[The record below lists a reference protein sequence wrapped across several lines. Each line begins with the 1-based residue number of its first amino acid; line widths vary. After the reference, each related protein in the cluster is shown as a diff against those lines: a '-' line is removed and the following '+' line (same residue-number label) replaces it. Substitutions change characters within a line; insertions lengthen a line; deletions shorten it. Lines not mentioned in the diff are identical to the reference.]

1 MHVAWHPRGA
11 ARCAARRHR
20 RRDSGACRSAW
31 LLGGARILRPWHRPQ
46 IPRGAAGLAL
56 RESGHR
62 ARAAAGHDV
71 HRRADDQRRQA
82 RHPRARRR
90 LDHRHQGP
98 QPVRA
103 MGAHCRRQ
111 RGWLRGADPLARH
124 AAARVMSAA
133 TLREQVA
140 AERAALRAAYLAR
153 PQPRALLKGHA
164 QLIDRTV
171 KAVPGLP
178 AGAALVATG
187 GYGRGEL
194 YPSSDIDL
202 LVLLAHAPESAERE
216 SLERLIGTLW
226 DIGLEIGHSVRTVEG
241 CISAAADDVTV
252 RTTLLEARFLAGSRA
267 LLRRLEHAL
276 APILEPAAFFKAKKL
291 EQDQRHAK
299 HQDSPY
305 SLEPNIKEA
314 PGGLRDLQVI
324 QWIARAAGLGR
335 RWSDLVAQGLIEED
349 EARSLA
355 RHEVLLQDLRIR
367 LHYLAG
373 RREDRLV
380 FDVQTAL
387 ATQLGH
393 ADSAHR
399 RASEAMMQR
408 YYQTAKGVTQLNT
421 ILLQNLGA
429 RLVPEPAAT
438 PQPLNERFRV
448 RGELLE
454 TASEDLFEREP
465 LAILESF
472 LLLMQHQQLRGMTA
486 PTLRA
491 LYRAR
496 GRIDAGFRA
505 DPLARLLF
513 LQCLQ
518 QPRGIV
524 HELRRMNQYGI
535 LGRYLTEF
543 GRIVGQMQHDLFHVY
558 TVDQHILM
566 VVRNLRRFTMQELA
580 HEFPLCTE
588 LMSGFERR
596 WLLYIAA
603 LYHDIA
609 KGRGGDHSHLGLR
622 DVRGFARR
630 HGLAADDRELVEFL
644 VENHLGMSQVS
655 QKQDVYDPE
664 VVQAFADKVKTER
677 RLVALYLLT
686 VADVRGTSPKVWNAW
701 KGKLLEDLFRATRRV
716 LTGEPLAR
724 DAALAEKQAEAARLL
739 RLYAL
744 SDGVK
749 DKLWAQL
756 DIAYFLRHDAQ
767 EIAWH
772 TRNLHYR
779 VDGEQPVV
787 KARLAPF
794 GEGLQVMIYTR
805 DREALFARIC
815 GYFDR
820 AGFNIAE
827 AKVHT
832 TRNGYA
838 LDTFVVMGEGR
849 DAHYQDRIAMIESQL
864 ADEALAEAPLAPPRG
879 GRLSRRVRHFP
890 ISPAVDV
897 RPDERGAY
905 HVLTIV
911 AADRPGLLY
920 GIARTLARYRIHMQT
935 ARINTLGDRAED
947 VFLLTGEALANSKV
961 VLQLEQE
968 L

>member
-1 MHVAWHPRGA
+1 VTA
-11 ARCAARRHR
+11 A
-20 RRDSGACRSAW
+20 S
-31 LLGGARILRPWHRPQ
+31 
-46 IPRGAAGLAL
+46 L
-56 RESGHR
+56 RER
-62 ARAAAGHDV
+62 
-71 HRRADDQRRQA
+71 
-82 RHPRARRR
+82 
-90 LDHRHQGP
+90 
-98 QPVRA
+98 
-103 MGAHCRRQ
+103 
-111 RGWLRGADPLARH
+111 
-124 AAARVMSAA
+124 
-133 TLREQVA
+133 VA
-140 AERAALRAAYLAR
+140 AERAALRAGYLDR
-153 PQPRALLKGHA
+153 PNPRRLLKAHA
-164 QLIDRTV
+164 RLIDRAV

-178 AGAALVATG
+178 KGAALVATG

-202 LVLLAHAPESAERE
+202 LVLLAREPEAAERE

-241 CISAAADDVTV
+241 CLQAAADDVTV
-252 RTTLLEARFLAGSRA
+252 RTTLLEARYLTGSRELA
-267 LLRRLEHAL
+267 KRLETAL
-276 APILEPAAFFKAKKL
+276 RKQLDPVAFLKAKKL
-291 EQDQRHAK
+291 EQEQRHAK
-299 HQDSPY
+299 HQDTAY
-305 SLEPNIKEA
+305 ALEPNLKEA

-324 QWIARAAGLGR
+324 QWIARGAGLGAT
-335 RWSDLVAQGLIEED
+335 WNELVTQQLVERD
-349 EARSLA
+349 EARQLA
-355 RHEVLLQDLRIR
+355 KAQALLQDLRIR

-373 RREDRLV
+373 RREDRIV

-387 ATQLGH
+387 AAQLGYK
-393 ADSAHR
+393 DGAHR

-421 ILLQNLGA
+421 ILLQNLEA
-429 RLVPEPAAT
+429 RLAPEPDVE
-438 PQPLNERFRV
+438 PRDLNERFRS
-448 RGELLE
+448 RGALLE
-454 TASEDLFEREP
+454 AASDDLFERQP

-496 GRIDAGFRA
+496 GRVD
-505 DPLARLLF
+505 ARLRKNEFARLVF
-513 LQCLQ
+513 LHILQ

-524 HELRRMNQYGI
+524 HEFRRMNQYGI
-535 LGRYLTEF
+535 LGRYLPEF

-566 VVRNLRRFTMQELA
+566 VVRNLRRFTQPEFA
-580 HEFPLCTE
+580 HEFPLCSE

-596 WLLYIAA
+596 WLLYVGA

-609 KGRGGDHSHLGLR
+609 KGRGGDHSHLGSADAR
-622 DVRGFARR
+622 SFARR
-630 HGLAADDRELVEFL
+630 HGLARDDRELVEFL
-644 VENHLGMSQVS
+644 VENHLSMSHVA
-655 QKQDVYDPE
+655 QKEDVHDPE
-664 VVQAFADKVKTER
+664 VVAAFASRVKTER

-686 VADVRGTSPKVWNAW
+686 VADMRGTSPKVWNAW
-701 KGKLLEDLFRATRRV
+701 KGKLLEDLYRAARRV

-744 SDGVK
+744 SDAVK
-749 DKLWAQL
+749 DRLWASL
-756 DIAYFLRHDAQ
+756 DITYFLRHDAQ

-779 VDGEQPVV
+779 VDAEKPVV

-794 GEGLQVMIYTR
+794 GEGLRVMIYTR

-820 AGFNIAE
+820 AGFNIVE

-838 LDTFVVMGEGR
+838 LDTFVVMGQGR
-849 DAHYQDRIAMIESQL
+849 DAHYQDRIAMIE
-864 ADEALAEAPLAPPRG
+864 AELAEELRADTPLGPPRG

-890 ISPAVDV
+890 ISPSVNV

-905 HVLTIV
+905 QVLSIV
-911 AADRPGLLY
+911 ASDRPGLLY
-920 GIARTLARYRIHMQT
+920 GIARILARHHISLQT

-947 VFLLTGEALANSKV
+947 VFLVTGEALAAPKA

-968 L
+968 LLADLSLPAAVPPQGTALH